1 METEKKSHGA
11 LIGSII
17 IIIILLIGGMYVWQS
32 KMKSDA
38 VKKQMVQQQAALDAQ
53 NSQTTND
60 LNSLDQQINSTDANT
75 GVDVNSIQ

>member
-32 KMKSDA
+32 KMKNDA
-38 VKKQMVQQQAALDAQ
+38 IREQAAQQQATINTQ
-53 NSQTTND
+53 NSQTAND
-60 LNSLDQQINSTDANT
+60 LNNLDQQINSADTNT
-75 GVDVNSIQ
+75 GVDASKIQ